1 MSETVKKDFPEGMAI
16 KPNVHRYL
24 QSLSNPTEMMHT
36 LKNELTGKKRP
47 PIFFSPERQMHVL
60 SRSGNPKDPKVI
72 IANSGCFEYNSPSK
86 YTGTLQ
92 GNDHPEVVDAD
103 RGDGPLMY
111 AFTIPDD
118 EFVVSQG
125 EKDVLQVLVKIKESF
140 AAIGIDLAYN
150 ITTVDNLTNW
160 MQENR
165 PNEAGYHVLSPRA
178 LSSYAQKEER
188 EVFENQAL
196 LHATLYSKRGFQ
208 EYCLENDVPTPNT
221 LYHLFKESQISRI
234 AYEIQSELTN
244 VNNWVVT
251 RDEGV
256 GGSGVHKGI
265 SLEDLPNVLKAHFQE
280 GETIMTQRQLPL
292 LGGMS
297 PCARYY
303 IGEDGIHFMG
313 VTDQRFLDKEGTKY
327 GGNMWFRGI
336 EEEIEKIAPGFR
348 EINDKAAVIL
358 YKSGFRGVNNLD
370 TLIIA
375 QEDAARLGE
384 SGQVLLREHNGRPAM
399 SAIMSRIQEGKINEL
414 PVDRI
419 HSKTKIIIS
428 DDIFNNPSFISVLN
442 SIHKDVR
449 VIVGTRYQDSGETY
463 LLFAANKNVS
473 REELNDIEK
482 IVIQTVQQTQI

>member
-1 MSETVKKDFPEGMAI
+1 MVEINITECEAAI
-16 KPNVHRYL
+16 SYTDRYRK
-24 QSLSNPTEMMHT
+24 SLSNPTEKRYT
-36 LKNELTGKKRP
+36 LENELTRKKRP

-60 SRSGNPKDPKVI
+60 SRSGNPEDPKVI
-72 IANSGCFEYNSPSK
+72 IANSGCFEYNSPSI

-92 GNDHPEVVDAD
+92 GKDHHEVVDAD

-188 EVFENQAL
+188 KVFENQAL

-208 EYCLENDVPTPNT
+208 DYCLKNGVPTPKT
-221 LYHLFKESQISRI
+221 LYHLFEESQTSRI
-234 AYEIQSELTN
+234 ADEIQSELTN
-244 VNNWVVT
+244 VDNWVVT

-265 SLEDLPNVLKAHFQE
+265 SLEDLPNVLKAHFKD

-292 LGGMS
+292 LHGMS

-313 VTDQRFLDKEGTKY
+313 VTVQRFLDKKGTKY

-348 EINDKAAVIL
+348 EINDKAATIL
-358 YKSGFRGVNNLD
+358 HESGFRGVNNLD

-375 QEDAARLGE
+375 KEDAARLGE
-384 SGQVLLREHNGRPAM
+384 SGQVLLREHNARPAM

-442 SIHKDVR
+442 SIHQDVR